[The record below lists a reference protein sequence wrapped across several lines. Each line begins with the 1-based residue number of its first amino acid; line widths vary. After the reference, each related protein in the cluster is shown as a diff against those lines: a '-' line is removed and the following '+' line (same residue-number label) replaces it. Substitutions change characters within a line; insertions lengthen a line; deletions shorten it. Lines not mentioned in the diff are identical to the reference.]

1 MAHGGAGL
9 ITRLRWRARRWFWNR
24 FAVFKYDHNRP
35 GTVPVPV
42 SDRPLAL
49 VSLASQYR
57 HIPIRR
63 VLVADRVPAD
73 ERQTV
78 KRLFS
83 RLQAL
88 LYRIVPPQQRGLTQ
102 VEADAGAALGAAYTS
117 AHRQRFPAPQ
127 RPAELAWGPARGPQ
141 RPDPEEGVPE
151 GPQAGQRGQTLP
163 GPEGPD
169 LGALAVASPFACYVT
184 RAGDGTFTWD
194 LRVLEAFEH
203 QPGLRPLGAVVSFEK
218 GAGNG
223 GLAAVRIDSD
233 AGSCTPSDPEW
244 PLASRLAMS
253 AASTHLSIVRHFGW
267 IHLAA
272 GGPLAVVTR
281 NELPPDHPLR
291 RLLWPHVYAT
301 QYSNDLITEDQ
312 LVPGGDFE
320 GMFSLTHRGVCAL
333 IDASIDGFDFGTI
346 DPDVDAS
353 SRGLGDLAT
362 PSIDNRRQHHA
373 VFLAH
378 ARRYLERYYDDDG
391 ITADEAVRAW
401 EAELARRVSGIGRV
415 TASTVGVES
424 VARLAAAIMQLA
436 ALEHEI
442 LGSGMWDYQLW
453 TDAVPARV
461 PTDGTRPP
469 LDVYQRLVNANFNL
483 NVHRTALL
491 SDFSDL
497 ALNAAGAEAF
507 RAFRADLLAL
517 QAEFDASPSEPWRME
532 PKRLKANINA

>member
-1 MAHGGAGL
+1 
-9 ITRLRWRARRWFWNR
+9 
-24 FAVFKYDHNRP
+24 
-35 GTVPVPV
+35 
-42 SDRPLAL
+42 
-49 VSLASQYR
+49 
-57 HIPIRR
+57 
-63 VLVADRVPAD
+63 
-73 ERQTV
+73 
-78 KRLFS
+78 
-83 RLQAL
+83 
-88 LYRIVPPQQRGLTQ
+88 
-102 VEADAGAALGAAYTS
+102 
-117 AHRQRFPAPQ
+117 
-127 RPAELAWGPARGPQ
+127 
-141 RPDPEEGVPE
+141 
-151 GPQAGQRGQTLP
+151 
-163 GPEGPD
+163 
-169 LGALAVASPFACYVT
+169 VASPFACYVT

-203 QPGLRPLGAVVSFEK
+203 HPGLSSLGTMVSFERSAAD
-218 GAGNG
+218 GR
-223 GLAAVRIDSD
+223 LHAVRIDGD
-233 AGSCTPSDPEW
+233 AGSCTQSDREW
-244 PLASRLAMS
+244 PLARRLAMT

-267 IHLAA
+267 IHLAS

-312 LVPGGDFE
+312 LAPGGDFE
-320 GMFSLTHRGVCAL
+320 GIFSLTHRGVCAL
-333 IDASIDGFDFGTI
+333 IDASIDEFDFGTI
-346 DPDVDAS
+346 DPGVDAVR
-353 SRGLGDLAT
+353 RGLGDLAT

-378 ARRYLERYYDDDG
+378 ARRYLERYYDDDRMA
-391 ITADEAVRAW
+391 ADEAVQAW
-401 EAELARRVSGIGRV
+401 WAELARRVPGTERV
-415 TASTVGVES
+415 AGPAVGVES
-424 VARLAAAIMQLA
+424 VTRLAAAIMQLA
-436 ALEHEI
+436 AVEHEI
-442 LGSGMWDYQLW
+442 FGSGMWDYQLW

>member
-1 MAHGGAGL
+1 L

-24 FAVFKYDHNRP
+24 FVLFKYDHNRP

-42 SDRPLAL
+42 SDRPLSL
-49 VSLASQYR
+49 VSLATQYR
-57 HIPIRR
+57 HIPIER
-63 VLVADRVPAD
+63 VLVADRIPAD
-73 ERQTV
+73 ERHTI
-78 KRLFS
+78 KRVFS
-83 RLQAL
+83 RLQAA
-88 LYRIVPPQQRGLTQ
+88 LYRIVPPQQHGLPP
-102 VEADAGAALGAAYTS
+102 VDADARAALGAAYTS
-117 AHRQRFPAPQ
+117 AHRQRFPAPS
-127 RPAELAWGPARGPQ
+127 RPAELPWRPAPAPQGPG
-141 RPDPEEGVPE
+141 PEEGGPE
-151 GPQAGQRGQTLP
+151 GPQADRP
-163 GPEGPD
+163 GHAAPELEGAD
-169 LGALAVASPFACYVT
+169 LGALALASPFACYVT
-184 RAGDGTFTWD
+184 AAGDGTFTWD

-203 QPGLRPLGAVVSFEK
+203 HLGLRPLGTVVSFER
-218 GAGNG
+218 GAGDG
-223 GLAAVRIDSD
+223 RLAAVRIDSD

-244 PLASRLAMS
+244 PLARRLAMS
-253 AASTHLSIVRHFGW
+253 AASTHLSIVRHFAW

-312 LVPGGDFE
+312 LAPGGDFE

-333 IDASIDGFDFGTI
+333 IDASIDAFDFGTI
-346 DPDVDAS
+346 DPDVDAL
-353 SRGLGDLAT
+353 SRGLGELIT
-362 PSIDNRRQHHA
+362 PSIDNRRRHHA

-378 ARRYLERYYDDDG
+378 ARRYLTHYYDDDG

-401 EAELARRVSGIGRV
+401 SAELARRVPGVERV
-415 TASTVGVES
+415 IAAAAGVES

-436 ALEHEI
+436 AVEHEI

-461 PTDGTRPP
+461 RADGTRPP
-469 LDVYQRLVNANFNL
+469 VDVYQRLVNANFNL

-497 ALNAAGAEAF
+497 ALDAAGAEAF
-507 RAFRADLLAL
+507 RTFRADLLAL
-517 QAEFDASPSEPWRME
+517 QEEFDASPSEPWRME